1 MKFKQKLLYQSLLI
15 ALSQLSVSAL
25 AQEQQAT
32 NQPETTLDT
41 IVVTAMPL
49 RGTAESLAHPVEL
62 LHGEELDSRK
72 SGTLGDTVS
81 SLPGVQTTAFGAGV
95 GRPIIR
101 GQDGPR
107 VQVLS
112 GGISSM
118 DVAASSA
125 DHAVSIEPF
134 LADQIEVL
142 KGPANLL
149 FGSGAIGGAVN
160 VVDGRLPDVMPDR
173 PLSGRVELRGNS
185 VNDEKTGMFRLD
197 GVSGNW
203 AFHVDGLARNTGDYD
218 IPGYARLEHDDHD
231 DHDEHEGEEEG
242 QVRGVLPN
250 SSLRTRAGAVGI
262 TRFGEIGHFG
272 LAVSTYR
279 SDYGIPEGAHVD
291 AHGDDEEDEEGDGHG
306 EGPVRIDLVQ
316 NRIDLKAGLYNP
328 VPFLT
333 ALNLRMAHN
342 DYEHIEMEGDEVG
355 TIFTNKGYEGRLEA
369 VQNPIRGWRGAFGL
383 QFGHVDFSAV
393 GEEAFVP
400 PSQTDT
406 LGLFVVQETNL
417 GAWKL
422 ELGGRYDQVKIDSD
436 TGISRDFGAG
446 SLSGAAIWAINDTLD
461 FRFGADLSERAP
473 TNDELFA
480 SGAHIAT
487 RSYEIGD
494 ADLDTERGQRIEFGV
509 HVHTSRMEFKAAVY
523 QTKFSDFIYLADT
536 GIEFD
541 ELPVRVWLQDDATF
555 RGFEAEARFNLL
567 EFSGNNL
574 ELRVFGDYV
583 RAELNGSGTRT
594 LDLEMSH
601 GDHSDH
607 VEVDLAMGGNLPR
620 IAPARFGADLNWSL
634 GGFRATLGSIHYASQ
649 NRVALHEERSGSYT
663 LVNAGVAYRGGSRE
677 SAGWEVFLDGRNL
690 TDEEARPHT
699 SYVRDFAPLPGRSIA
714 AGFRMFF

>member
-1 MKFKQKLLYQSLLI
+1 MNSIKNLPPRPLSIAI
-15 ALSQLSVSAL
+15 ALLLLSETAL
-25 AQEQQAT
+25 AQEELVA
-32 NQPETTLDT
+32 NDPETTLDT
-41 IVVTAMPL
+41 VVVTAMPL

-62 LHGEELDSRK
+62 LHGEELDLRK

-81 SLPGVQTTAFGAGV
+81 SLPGVQTTAFGTGV

-118 DVAASSA
+118 DIASASA

-160 VVDGRLPDVMPDR
+160 VVDGRLPDTLPDR
-173 PLSGRVELRGNS
+173 PFGGRAEVRGNS
-185 VNDEKTGMFRLD
+185 VNNEKTGMFRVD

-203 AFHVDGLARNTGDYD
+203 ALHVDGLVRNTNDYD
-218 IPGYARLEHDDHD
+218 IPGYAIVEDDE
-231 DHDEHEGEEEG
+231 HDEHEEEEEQE

-250 SSLRTRAGAVGI
+250 SSLRTRAGAVGV
-262 TRFGEIGHFG
+262 TRFGDIGQFG
-272 LAVSTYR
+272 LAISTYR
-279 SDYGIPEGAHVD
+279 SNYGIPEGAHVD
-291 AHGDDEEDEEGDGHG
+291 AHAEDGDDEDGGHG
-306 EGPVRIDLVQ
+306 EGPVRSDLVQ
-316 NRIDLKAGLYNP
+316 NRIDLKGGLYNP
-328 VPFLT
+328 VSFLR
-333 ALNLRMAHN
+333 AVNVRMAHN
-342 DYEHIEMEGDEVG
+342 DYEHTEMEGDEVG
-355 TIFTNKGYEGRLEA
+355 TRFVNKGYEGRLEA

-383 QFGHVDFSAV
+383 QFGSVDFSAL
-393 GEEAFVP
+393 GDEAFVP

-406 LGLFVVQETNL
+406 LGLFVVQETDL
-417 GAWKL
+417 GSWKV
-422 ELGGRYDQVKIDSD
+422 ELGGRYDRVKIDSE
-436 TGISRDFGAG
+436 TGVSRDFSAG
-446 SLSGAAIWAINDTLD
+446 SVSGAAIYEVTDSLD

-487 RSYEIGD
+487 GSYEIGD
-494 ADLDTERGQRIEFGV
+494 AGLDTERGQRIEFGV
-509 HVHTSRMEFKAAVY
+509 HVHAGWMEFKGAVY
-523 QTKFSDFIYLADT
+523 QTKFRDFIYLGDT

-555 RGFEAEARFNLL
+555 RGFEAEAIFTLL
-567 EFSGNNL
+567 ESGRSDL
-574 ELRVFGDYV
+574 DLRIFGDYV
-583 RAELNGSGTRT
+583 RAELDDSGTRV

-601 GDHSDH
+601 DGHSDH
-607 VEVDLAMGGNLPR
+607 QQVEIAMGGNLPR
-620 IAPARFGADLNWSL
+620 IAPARLGADFTWRR
-634 GGFRATLGSIHYASQ
+634 GRFRTTVGAIHYASQ
-649 NRVALHEERSGSYT
+649 DRVAALEKPSCSYT
-663 LVNAGVAYRGGSRE
+663 LVNAGVAYGGGGGE
-677 SAGWEVFLDGRNL
+677 SAGWEIFLDGRNL
-690 TDEEARPHT
+690 ANEEARPHT
-699 SYVRDFAPLPGRSIA
+699 SYVRNYAPLPGRAIA